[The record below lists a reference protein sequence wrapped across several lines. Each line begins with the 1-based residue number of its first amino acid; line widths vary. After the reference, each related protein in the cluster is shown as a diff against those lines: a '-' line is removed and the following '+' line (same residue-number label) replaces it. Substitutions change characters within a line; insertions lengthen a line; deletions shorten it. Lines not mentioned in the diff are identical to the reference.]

1 MTKYLVFWT
10 NYFYFVPQAAKAP
23 TNERE
28 NKSIKTL
35 INKKHILSQL
45 TLVNLKIIFE
55 PMINYGPE
63 LKL

>member
-35 INKKHILSQL
+35 INKKTHSVPINISQFKNHI
-45 TLVNLKIIFE
+45 
-55 PMINYGPE
+55 
-63 LKL
+63 